1 MSSKVEVYASEVEK
15 ETSSWGLWGRQ
26 IWAIFRSELKKN
38 IFNRRAIFFYILALF
53 PALLFSTFLFVPFN
67 KKNMGN
73 QAFFNQ
79 IFAQVF
85 EALSLRVVLFFG
97 CSWLFINLF
106 RAEVMDKSLHY
117 YFLTPVR
124 RELLVVAKYF
134 SAVVIS
140 STLFSIVTAISLFF
154 AYTPRGYEAGMQYFF
169 EGPGLS
175 HALAYLGITVLG
187 CIGYGSIFLLF
198 GLFFRNPII
207 PAVFLYGWEMINF
220 LLPPILKKL
229 SIIFY
234 LQSLTPI
241 KLSVG
246 PYAIVAEPASPWIAI
261 PSMLLL
267 TTFVLIVACLKVR
280 KMEISYGNE

>member
-1 MSSKVEVYASEVEK
+1 MSSKVEVYASEVER

-38 IFNRRAIFFYILALF
+38 IFNRRAIFFYLLASF
-53 PALLFSTFLFVPFN
+53 PVLLFSTFLF
-67 KKNMGN
+67 
-73 QAFFNQ
+73 
-79 IFAQVF
+79 AQGF
-85 EALSLRVVLFFG
+85 EALSLSVVLFFG

-106 RAEVMDKSLHY
+106 RSEVMDKSLHY

-154 AYTPRGYEAGMQYFF
+154 IYTPRGYEAGMQYFF

-175 HALAYLGITVLG
+175 QALAYIGITVLG

-267 TTFVLIVACLKVR
+267 TAVVLFLTCLKVR